1 MRIETNKKWTV
12 AALMA
17 AIGETA
23 PETVLVFGKTLKA
36 DVRGVCWCG
45 CDGATGGRF
54 VPGHDSKFH
63 SLAKQV
69 ARGLVVMPEFVSDE
83 AEADFMKWH
92 DAEVPVHAAR
102 MAAKA
107 VTDAA
112 KTKAK
117 ADKVEKA
124 GFAEMTATEIKPVA
138 VVKSME
144 PVDKDSAKYKE
155 LLAMVTANDK

>member
-1 MRIETNKKWTV
+1 MRIETNRAWTV
-12 AALMA
+12 AELLAVVGGA
-17 AIGETA
+17 D
-23 PETVLVFGKTLKA
+23 PETVLVFGKTLKSS
-36 DVRGVCWCG
+36 VKGVCWCG
-45 CDGATGGRF
+45 CGGATGGRF

-92 DAEVPVHAAR
+92 DAEVPVHEAR
-102 MAAKA
+102 VAAKV

-117 ADKVEKA
+117 A
-124 GFAEMTATEIKPVA
+124 IKPVA
-138 VVKSME
+138 VVKSVE
-144 PVDKDSAKYKE
+144 PLCQVKPIVTIDRDSVKYKE
-155 LLAMVTANDK
+155 LVAMVAANSK

>member
-1 MRIETNKKWTV
+1 MRIETNRAWTV
-12 AALMA
+12 AELLA
-17 AIGETA
+17 AISETA

-45 CDGATGGRF
+45 CGGSTGGRF

-69 ARGLVVMPEFVSDE
+69 ARGLAVMPEFVSDE

-92 DAEVPVHAAR
+92 DAEVPVHEAR
-102 MAAKA
+102 EAAKA

-112 KTKAK
+112 KAKAK
-117 ADKVEKA
+117 ADK
-124 GFAEMTATEIKPVA
+124 PVAVRA
-138 VVKSME
+138 VVKSVE
-144 PVDKDSAKYKE
+144 PLCQVKPIVKLDRDSAEYKE
-155 LLAMVTANDK
+155 MVARVAANSSK

>member
-1 MRIETNKKWTV
+1 MRIETNRAWTV
-12 AALMA
+12 AELLA
-17 AIGETA
+17 AISETA

-45 CDGATGGRF
+45 CGGATGGRF

-92 DAEVPVHAAR
+92 DAEVPVHEAR
-102 MAAKA
+102 ETAKA

-112 KTKAK
+112 KAKAK
-117 ADKVEKA
+117 AD
-124 GFAEMTATEIKPVA
+124 KPVA
-138 VVKSME
+138 VVKSVE
-144 PVDKDSAKYKE
+144 PLCQVKPIVKLDRDSVKYKE
-155 LLAMVTANDK
+155 MIATVTNSK

>member
-1 MRIETNKKWTV
+1 MRIETNRAWTV
-12 AALMA
+12 AELLA
-17 AIGETA
+17 AISETA

-45 CDGATGGRF
+45 CGGATGGRF

-83 AEADFMKWH
+83 AESDFMKWH
-92 DAEVPVHAAR
+92 DAEVPVHEAR
-102 MAAKA
+102 ETAKA

-112 KTKAK
+112 KAKAK
-117 ADKVEKA
+117 AD
-124 GFAEMTATEIKPVA
+124 KPVA
-138 VVKSME
+138 VVKSVE
-144 PVDKDSAKYKE
+144 PLCQVKPIVKLDRDSAEYK
-155 LLAMVTANDK
+155 AMIATVTNSK